1 MAQREADSEE
11 VPDTLQDALDELRGY
26 ARDIRTARFSTLP
39 GALQRYM
46 SRLNREPLST
56 AVLQA
61 LPEVDFRLWYGEAG
75 SRDAMGADPLNWPTS
90 IHERTALQAK
100 LLQCI
105 VDDEIRLLD
114 HLLAFHRTSNGFTS
128 YAVDF
133 VEQTFVPFHRDLSLI
148 LSRNHRR
155 DDEAVNTGRQPAQGS
170 YVDKDRRHEL
180 AAVETDRFDLKRLVN
195 LCDELNRC
203 HRQDCHHSVAALTRS
218 LLDHVPP
225 IFGVSTFSEVAN
237 NYGGSKSFKK
247 SMGHLDR
254 SARNIAD
261 SHLHTQI
268 RRTEALP
275 TRTQVNFSQD
285 IDVLLSEIVRILR
298 NVNR

>member
-1 MAQREADSEE
+1 MTQPTANLTE

-26 ARDIRTARFSTLP
+26 ARDVKTARFPTLP

-46 SRLNREPLST
+46 SRLNQEPLST
-56 AVLQA
+56 AVSQA
-61 LPEVDFRLWYGEAG
+61 LPEVDFRRWYSEAVDSCG
-75 SRDAMGADPLNWPTS
+75 AMGADPLNWPTS
-90 IHERTALQAK
+90 IRERTALQAK

-114 HLLAFHRTSNGFTS
+114 HLLAFHRTSSGFTS

-133 VEQTFVPFHRDLSLI
+133 VAQTFVPFHRDLSLI
-148 LSRNHRR
+148 LHRNHRR
-155 DDEAVNTGRQPAQGS
+155 DDEAVDTGRRSAQES
-170 YVDKDRRHEL
+170 YVDKERRYEL
-180 AAVETDRFDLKRLVN
+180 ATLETDKFDLKRLIN

-203 HRQDCHHSVAALTRS
+203 YRQDCYHAVAALTRS

-237 NYGGSKSFKK
+237 NYGGSSSFKK
-247 SMGHLDR
+247 SMSHLGR

-261 SHLHTQI
+261 AHLHTQV
-268 RRTEALP
+268 RRTEILP
-275 TRTQVNFSQD
+275 TRTQINFSQD
-285 IDVLLSEIVRILR
+285 VDVLLSEVVRIIR
-298 NVNR
+298 SEA